1 MGKVDDSCIYLWL
14 FLRITTYN
22 IRFHRV
28 NIFQTLPLG
37 IMLTATENEDYW
49 AMTEDDTKDSSSA
62 KLNDHDAGVL
72 YRLRRKMN
80 NKNYKQW
87 EDHWQNNV
95 PVDADFQKYKYEDS
109 TQWNEKLLTKMHST
123 IQLEGRPDG
132 KPYTKATK
140 GQSDSG
146 SS

>member
-1 MGKVDDSCIYLWL
+1 MGKVDYSRIYLWL

-28 NIFQTLPLG
+28 NIFQALQLG
-37 IMLTATENEDYW
+37 IMLTATENEEYW
-49 AMTEDDTKDSSSA
+49 AMTADYSEETEDYYKVQYA
-62 KLNDHDAGVL
+62 
-72 YRLRRKMN
+72 RLREKIN
-80 NKNYKQW
+80 VKNKYYPPGQEHYYGN
-87 EDHWQNNV
+87 
-95 PVDADFQKYKYEDS
+95 FKYEDS